1 MTPQAPPPDLLPALS
16 STPSTNPHADSSLS
30 TNLIQTLNSILP
42 TFPALVLSIGHGHGL
57 LEAHLLNDEGNALE
71 ILGVDIAHKTPQY
84 LPEQNY
90 RILPLS
96 TFFAEEAGEAEVW
109 MFIYPRTLSLVCQ
122 YLDRF
127 DGGANRGNGAGRRKA
142 KVRAIIFI
150 GPRADIDEFEE
161 WWGADGG
168 WKKEV
173 IEENGLKEYEVLV
186 VWRSVK

>member
-1 MTPQAPPPDLLPALS
+1 MAAGRFMTPPPLPALS

-30 TNLIQTLNSILP
+30 TTLIQTLKSILP

-57 LEAHLLNDEGNALE
+57 LETLLLSDEENALE
-71 ILGVDIAHKTPQY
+71 FLGVDIVHKTPQY

-96 TFFAEEAGEAEVW
+96 TSFAEEAGEAEAW
-109 MFIYPRTLSLVCQ
+109 LFIYPRILSLVCQ

-127 DGGANRGNGAGRRKA
+127 DGGANRENGAERK

-150 GPRADIDEFEE
+150 GPRADIDEFEDG
-161 WWGADGG
+161 WGADGG

-173 IEENGLKEYEVLV
+173 VEENGLKGYEGFV
-186 VWRSVK
+186 VWRRVK

>member
-1 MTPQAPPPDLLPALS
+1 
-16 STPSTNPHADSSLS
+16 
-30 TNLIQTLNSILP
+30 TLNSILP

-57 LEAHLLNDEGNALE
+57 LEAHLLNDEGNPLE

-96 TFFAEEAGEAEVW
+96 TSLAEEAGEAEAW
-109 MFIYPRTLSLVCQ
+109 IFIYPRILSLVRQ
-122 YLDRF
+122 YLDHF
-127 DGGANRGNGAGRRKA
+127 DCGAHGEHGAGRRKG

-150 GPRADIDEFEE
+150 GPRTDIEEFEDG
-161 WWGADGG
+161 WGADGG

-173 IEENGLKEYEVLV
+173 IEENGLKEYEGLV